1 MTIYTKIEK
10 NKPFKKINILRSE
23 DNKLKREEIEPSNE
37 ESNTLENHYL
47 NIISNIQ
54 DYDILISFDIYDI
67 NTLNGI
73 LNYRNKY
80 QEHKQVRY

>member
-10 NKPFKKINILRSE
+10 NQPFKKINILRSE
-23 DNKLKREEIEPSNE
+23 DNKLKREEIELSNE